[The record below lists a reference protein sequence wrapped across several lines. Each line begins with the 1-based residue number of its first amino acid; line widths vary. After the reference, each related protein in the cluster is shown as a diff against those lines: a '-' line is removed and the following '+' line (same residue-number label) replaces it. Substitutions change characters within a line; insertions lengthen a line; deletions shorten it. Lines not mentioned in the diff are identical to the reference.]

1 MVQFFFLLYHLYIIL
16 IRLKNKIMLRKV
28 GWKRARVPLTQR
40 VGYSHF
46 MLTDESVWMKSRLI
60 ITPTMFRL
68 SGISELAL
76 LSWHPESVLPLS
88 LLSFMDYDCG
98 RCGSTSY
105 LSAKVVNQKT
115 PRQIVRVTDEEP
127 MMTNIY
133 FLRYELN
140 IPIHHDISN
149 LSGAKLGIKSRLCK
163 GH

>member
-1 MVQFFFLLYHLYIIL
+1 
-16 IRLKNKIMLRKV
+16 MLRKV
-28 GWKRARVPLTQR
+28 GRKRARVPLTQR
-40 VGYSHF
+40 VDYSHF

-60 ITPTMFRL
+60 ITPTMVRL

-105 LSAKVVNQKT
+105 LSAKGENKKSPQ
-115 PRQIVRVTDEEP
+115 DSS
-127 MMTNIY
+127 
-133 FLRYELN
+133 
-140 IPIHHDISN
+140 SN
-149 LSGAKLGIKSRLCK
+149 LWGLVQEPGGLYLQYVGMKRRAISLVNSNLTSAKLGNNSRPRK